1 MFTNILEDQIFSS
14 FLVSSEIVIDNDLLI
29 NECLTKE
36 KLEDGIGASNIGG
49 FHSQPH
55 DFYDQ
60 NYPTLTKLAEN
71 SVGFANTVCEKY
83 NIERK
88 IGSLSAWININ
99 RANHYNVMHSHNN
112 NILTGVYYVK
122 VPKNDSG
129 DLILYRND
137 GAEFFDSANSGH
149 HVIKPKEGRLYIFS
163 PWLKHSVTVSRSLD
177 ERISIAFNFLP
188 AVP

>member
-1 MFTNILEDQIFSS
+1 MFTNVLEDQIFSS
-14 FLVSSEIVIDNDLLI
+14 FLVSSEIVIDNDLLVQ
-29 NECLTKE
+29 ECLTKE
-36 KLEDGIGASNIGG
+36 KLEDGIGASNVGG

-60 NYPTLTKLAEN
+60 NYPTLTKLAEH

-83 NIERK
+83 HIERK
-88 IGSLSAWININ
+88 LGSLSAWININ

-163 PWLKHSVTVSRSLD
+163 PWLKHSVTVSQSQD

-188 AVP
+188 AAS